1 MRFSDIWRRCVEN
14 LKRRKGRTFLTV
26 LGVFIGCCSIIVMV
40 SIGIGMSESMNSML
54 EGMGDLTIIEVSQG
68 NSSDGKVMRLDDNA
82 RNSFSEIP
90 GVQAVLPKMDLGEYT
105 AKLYAG
111 ANNRYQNIDYPTI
124 MGVETEALEDMGYEF
139 LEGKTAAMG
148 KDEAVG
154 GQYLAY
160 SFKDSLLPDGRNMV
174 DRWGEYDEN
183 GNQIGEIDD
192 PYFNP
197 LTTPITL
204 ELTDSNE
211 NTYQRELQITGLV
224 KEDYGKGYETSEG
237 LMVSIATL
245 KDIISTMT
253 GMPVSKTEYTSMS
266 VKATDISTVAD
277 VEAQIKGMGYN
288 TYSMSSM
295 REEME
300 KSARQTQLMLG
311 GLGAISLFVAAIGI
325 TNTMIMSISERTKE
339 IGIMKALGCYVR
351 DIRAMFLMEAGM
363 IGLLGGIFGS
373 IVSLGISWIIDMV
386 SIGMGFTKEALIMA
400 IMGGEGVRRISV
412 VPPWLIAFAIVFSI
426 LIGLVSG
433 YYPANKAVKIPALEA
448 IKSE

>member
-1 MRFSDIWRRCVEN
+1 MLFHYRH
-14 LKRRKGRTFLTV
+14 
-26 LGVFIGCCSIIVMV
+26 
-40 SIGIGMSESMNSML
+40 GIHRHRHVGIHEQHA
-54 EGMGDLTIIEVSQG
+54 GKHGDLTIIEVSQG
-68 NSSDGKVMRLDDNA
+68 TSSDGKVMKLDDNA

-139 LEGKTAAMG
+139 LEGKTATTG

-160 SFKDSLLPDGRNMV
+160 SFKDSLLPDGSNMV

-192 PYFNP
+192 PYFDP
-197 LTTPITL
+197 LKTPITL

-211 NTYQRELQITGLV
+211 NTYQRELQVTGLV

-253 GMPVSKTEYTSMS
+253 GMPVSKTEYTSMN
-266 VKATDISTVAD
+266 VKATDINTVAD

-373 IVSLGISWIIDMV
+373 IVSLVIFLGHRYGIYRNGIYQGGSDNGDHGWRRGQPYFSGAAVADSV
-386 SIGMGFTKEALIMA
+386 CHCFFDPDRSDIG
-400 IMGGEGVRRISV
+400 
-412 VPPWLIAFAIVFSI
+412 I
-426 LIGLVSG
+426 LSCKQSCENLCTGS
-433 YYPANKAVKIPALEA
+433 N
-448 IKSE
+448 

>member
-54 EGMGDLTIIEVSQG
+54 ENMGDLTIIEVSQG
-68 NSSDGKVMRLDDNA
+68 TSSDGKVMKLDDNA

-139 LEGKTAAMG
+139 LEGKTATTG

-160 SFKDSLLPDGRNMV
+160 SFKDSLLPDGSNMV
-174 DRWGEYDEN
+174 DRWGGYDEN

-192 PYFNP
+192 PYFDP
-197 LTTPITL
+197 LKTPITL

-211 NTYQRELQITGLV
+211 NTYQRELQVTGLV

-253 GMPVSKTEYTSMS
+253 GMPVSKTEYTSMN
-266 VKATDISTVAD
+266 VKATDINTVAD

-373 IVSLGISWIIDMV
+373 IVSLGISWVIDMV

-400 IMGGEGVRRISV
+400 IMGGEGVSRISV
-412 VPPWLIAFAIVFSI
+412 VPPWLILFAIVFSI
-426 LIGLVSG
+426 LIGLISG
-433 YYPANKAVKIPALEA
+433 YYPANKAVKISALEA

>member
-54 EGMGDLTIIEVSQG
+54 ENMGDLTIIEVSQG
-68 NSSDGKVMRLDDNA
+68 TSSDGKVMKLDDNA

-139 LEGKTAAMG
+139 LEGKTATTG

-160 SFKDSLLPDGRNMV
+160 SFKDSLLPDGSNMV

-192 PYFNP
+192 LYFDP
-197 LTTPITL
+197 LKTPITL

-211 NTYQRELQITGLV
+211 NTYQRELQVTGLV

-253 GMPVSKTEYTSMS
+253 GMPVSKTEYTSMN
-266 VKATDISTVAD
+266 VKATDINTVAD

-373 IVSLGISWIIDMV
+373 IVSLGISWVIDMV

-400 IMGGEGVRRISV
+400 IMGGEGVSRISV
-412 VPPWLIAFAIVFSI
+412 VPPWLILFAIVFSI
-426 LIGLVSG
+426 LIGLISG
-433 YYPANKAVKIPALEA
+433 YYPANKAVKISALEA